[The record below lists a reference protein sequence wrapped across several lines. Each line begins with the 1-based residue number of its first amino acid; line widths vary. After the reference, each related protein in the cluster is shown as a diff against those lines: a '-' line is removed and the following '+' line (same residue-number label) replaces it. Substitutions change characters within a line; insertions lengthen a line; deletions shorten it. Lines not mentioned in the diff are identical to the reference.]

1 MSQPD
6 EQSTEQDDS
15 TCSKWWYALFALGR
29 AAIAAAIAGAAYA
42 FFWDGGWLI
51 FWIAAAVAAGAELC
65 WQVQVWALRLV
76 GWRLRRQI
84 RRRNEQIRSLAEQLR
99 GVRHDTALLRMERHR
114 TEMLTSQ
121 LRAEGAQQK
130 AYISALR
137 AEILELQRL
146 EKQREL
152 EKEARA
158 ARRRLDIACA
168 AIEADRLEA
177 AAWRM
182 EMTVKQIEVKL
193 NQADLFE
200 SLSSIDNNAQDRIIA
215 AYEQGVDHGKRGVVV
230 PLKHLRHLKVVE
242 EAAVEKT
249 A

>member
-6 EQSTEQDDS
+6 EQSTEEDHS
-15 TCSKWWYALFALGR
+15 ACSKWWHTFEALEC
-29 AAIAAAIAGAAYA
+29 AAIATAVAGAAYA
-42 FFWDGGWLI
+42 FFWGGGWLI
-51 FWIAAAVAAGAELC
+51 FWIAAVVAAVAELS
-65 WQVQVWALRLV
+65 WRVPVWALRLV

-84 RRRNEQIRSLAEQLR
+84 RRRDEEIRCLTEELR
-99 GVRHDTALLRMERHR
+99 DVRRDTALLRMERHR
-114 TEMLTSQ
+114 TEMLSSQ
-121 LRAEGAQQK
+121 LRAEGVQQQ
-130 AYISALR
+130 ACISAIR

-215 AYEQGVDHGKRGVVV
+215 AYEQGIDHGKRGIVV
-230 PLKHLRHLKVVE
+230 PLKHLRHLRVVE
-242 EAAVEKT
+242 ESAVEES